1 MERMRRMLFALL
13 LAGMAGTLAEL
24 LLTSHTEEFW
34 QWAPVALLGAAMPVV
49 ATVAFRPSGWAVA
62 LTRVLM
68 VLFIAAGAL
77 GTWFHYESN
86 AEFAVEL
93 APGLSGFALLA
104 EALTRPTPPP
114 LAPGTMIM
122 LGLLGLIACAGREL
136 RTGTGTGTGD

>member
-1 MERMRRMLFALL
+1 MERMRRMLFAVLL
-13 LAGMAGTLAEL
+13 LGIAGTCAEL
-24 LLTSHTEEFW
+24 LLTGHTEEFW
-34 QWAPVALLGAAMPVV
+34 QKAPVVLLIVGLGNAAM
-49 ATVAFRPSGWAVA
+49 VA
-62 LTRVLM
+62 LTGRFVPSMRVTM

-93 APGLSGFALLA
+93 TPGLSGFALLS

-122 LGLLGLIACAGREL
+122 LGLLGLICCHGIG
-136 RTGTGTGTGD
+136 GTVPSRAQED